1 MCTGFFA
8 EIRLVCIYCRV
19 SQRLAF
25 GPAKRRRR
33 TEPKDGKRDF
43 MKLTKKIAG
52 LVLSAA
58 LLAASAGCAGQPV
71 ASSSAVE
78 APQSSTASAAE
89 KTQMRVGVLKGPT
102 GLGMLQVMEN
112 NNQKIAANEYAFTVA
127 GSPDEVVAKLVSG
140 ELDAAAVPTNLAA
153 TLYNKTKGGVQLAA
167 INTLG
172 ILYLV
177 TSDES
182 IKSIAD
188 LKGKTVYSSGQGAV
202 PEYALD
208 YILTANG
215 LKGDVKVEYLTEHSE
230 VASQLLAGKITTA
243 VLPEPFVT
251 QVTTKDAKLKSA
263 LDLTDEWERAVQKA
277 DQGSSV
283 LTMGALV
290 VRSEFVKQKQGA
302 FDSFL
307 SEYQQSVNYVN
318 QNPQPAGTLSEKYD
332 IMPAA
337 VAQKAIPNCNIVF
350 IAGDDMRVKT
360 EDFLKVLYE
369 YNPKSI
375 GGAFPKD
382 DFYYLN
388 TAG

>member
-1 MCTGFFA
+1 M
-8 EIRLVCIYCRV
+8 
-19 SQRLAF
+19 
-25 GPAKRRRR
+25 
-33 TEPKDGKRDF
+33 
-43 MKLTKKIAG
+43 
-52 LVLSAA
+52 
-58 LLAASAGCAGQPV
+58 
-71 ASSSAVE
+71 
-78 APQSSTASAAE
+78 
-89 KTQMRVGVLKGPT
+89 
-102 GLGMLQVMEN
+102 
-112 NNQKIAANEYAFTVA
+112 
-127 GSPDEVVAKLVSG
+127 
-140 ELDAAAVPTNLAA
+140 
-153 TLYNKTKGGVQLAA
+153 
-167 INTLG
+167 
-172 ILYLV
+172 
-177 TSDES
+177 
-182 IKSIAD
+182 
-188 LKGKTVYSSGQGAV
+188 
-202 PEYALD
+202 
-208 YILTANG
+208 TANG
-215 LKGDVKVEYLTEHSE
+215 LKDDVKVEYLTEHSE
-230 VASQLLAGKITTA
+230 VASQLLAGKIATA

-290 VRSEFVKQKQGA
+290 VRSEFVKQSQGA